1 MEKMLQCETIQK
13 KKYCALL
20 YKKKKKA
27 GAMKE

>member
-20 YKKKKKA
+20 YKKKKKRA
-27 GAMKE
+27 Q